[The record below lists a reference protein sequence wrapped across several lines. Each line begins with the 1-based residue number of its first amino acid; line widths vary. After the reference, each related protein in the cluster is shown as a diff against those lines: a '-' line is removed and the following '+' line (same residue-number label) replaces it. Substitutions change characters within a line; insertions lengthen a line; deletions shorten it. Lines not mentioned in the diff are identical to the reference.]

1 MGFFSSLNSATS
13 STLNSVGTTAE
24 ALDHV
29 AKTGLYKAQQS
40 SVVSRL
46 EAAQETAKRIEELGG
61 RDNAKKALEDFNDLL
76 SDLDTL
82 R

>member
-1 MGFFSSLNSATS
+1 MGFFASLNRAAS
-13 STLNSVGTTAE
+13 STFNSVGTTAE

-40 SVVSRL
+40 SVTSHL
-46 EAAQETAKRIEELGG
+46 EAAQETAKQIEAMGG
-61 RDNAKKALEDFNDLL
+61 KDSAKQAIKDFDDLL
-76 SDLDTL
+76 SDFANI